1 MKTIQLILIS
11 LLVFISAITW
21 VLSAQQYDTMMDA
34 MMIFYNPT
42 ALSLFTVIWTA
53 GMAAMMFPAIA
64 PMILLYDRLIK
75 TDNGTAD
82 ENNEPSKQSEGG
94 ETRTSQFVVGIDDR
108 AEQQKAK
115 NNEKKKKTL
124 SSTSFWSPYLVKMML
139 FVGSYLSVWAL
150 TGIIILIGW
159 SIPMNYFFMESSIDN
174 NQHLVETFEVFGIV
188 LIISGLYQFSPLKT
202 KCLGYCES
210 PLSFFMRRW
219 RSGTVGALKMGTFHG
234 LYCLGC
240 CWPYFLLMVA
250 LGWMNLLWM
259 ALFAAI
265 IFGEKVWVKGGK
277 WVARSAGVGFVIL
290 GVLAILGVAEIPGGM
305 MIEEVSHEDDT
316 SAMNK
321 DGNGMNMME
330 MNRGNNGDN
339 MKINMDIKDNDMK

>member
-1 MKTIQLILIS
+1 LIS
-11 LLVFISAITW
+11 LLVFISAVTW

-34 MMIFYNPT
+34 MMTFYNPT
-42 ALSLFTVIWTA
+42 ALSLYTVIWTA
-53 GMAAMMFPAIA
+53 GMAAMMFPAIT

-174 NQHLVETFEVFGIV
+174 NQHLVETFEVFGIL

-219 RSGTVGALKMGTFHG
+219 RSGTVGALKMGTYHG

-330 MNRGNNGDN
+330 MNRGNKNGDN

>member
-1 MKTIQLILIS
+1 MKTIRLILIS
-11 LLVFISAITW
+11 LLVFISAVTW
-21 VLSAQQYDTMMDA
+21 VLSVQQYDTMMDA
-34 MMIFYNPT
+34 MMTFYNPT

-53 GMAAMMFPAIA
+53 GMAAMMFPAIT

-82 ENNEPSKQSEGG
+82 ESKKPSKQSEGG
-94 ETRTSQFVVGIDDR
+94 ETRTSQFVVGTDDR

-124 SSTSFWSPYLVKMML
+124 SSTSFWSPYLVKMVL

-174 NQHLVETFEVFGIV
+174 NQHLVETFEVFGIL

-219 RSGTVGALKMGTFHG
+219 RRGTVGALRMGTYHG

-265 IFGEKVWVKGGK
+265 IFGEKVWIKGGK
-277 WVARSAGVGFVIL
+277 WVARSAGISFMIV
-290 GVLAILGVAEIPGGM
+290 GVLAMLGLMEIPSG
-305 MIEEVSHEDDT
+305 IEIGKDNTAMDDSMHMT
-316 SAMNK
+316 PM
-321 DGNGMNMME
+321 DM
-330 MNRGNNGDN
+330 GNNNNIN
-339 MKINMDIKDNDMK
+339 MKDSTNMDMNENTK

>member
-11 LLVFISAITW
+11 LLVFISAVTW
-21 VLSAQQYDTMMDA
+21 VLSVQQYDTMMDA
-34 MMIFYNPT
+34 MMTFYNPT

-64 PMILLYDRLIK
+64 PMILLYDRLIQ

-82 ENNEPSKQSEGG
+82 ESNKPSKQSEGG
-94 ETRTSQFVVGIDDR
+94 ETRTSQFVVGTDDM

-174 NQHLVETFEVFGIV
+174 NQHLVETFEVFGIL

-210 PLSFFMRRW
+210 PMSFFMRRW
-219 RSGTVGALKMGTFHG
+219 RSGITGAIKMGTYHG

-265 IFGEKVWVKGGK
+265 IFGEKIWIRGGR
-277 WVARSAGVGFVIL
+277 WIARSAGIAFMVL
-290 GVLAILGVAEIPGGM
+290 GVLALLGILDVPTGDM
-305 MIEEVSHEDDT
+305 EEVSKDNTPVEKDNV
-316 SAMNK
+316 MNT
-321 DGNGMNMME
+321 ME
-330 MNRGNNGDN
+330 MNMGNNEN
-339 MKINMDIKDNDMK
+339 NHR

>member
-1 MKTIQLILIS
+1 
-11 LLVFISAITW
+11 
-21 VLSAQQYDTMMDA
+21 
-34 MMIFYNPT
+34 
-42 ALSLFTVIWTA
+42 
-53 GMAAMMFPAIA
+53 MFPAIA

-94 ETRTSQFVVGIDDR
+94 EIRTTTFVVGTDNR
-108 AEQQKAK
+108 EEAK
-115 NNEKKKKTL
+115 NNEKKKKT
-124 SSTSFWSPYLVKMML
+124 SSSRSFWSPYSVKMML

-159 SIPMNYFFMESSIDN
+159 SIPMNYFFTESSIDN
-174 NQHLVETFEVFGIV
+174 NQHLVETSGVFGV
-188 LIISGLYQFSPLKT
+188 LLIISGLYQFSPLKT

-219 RSGTVGALKMGTFHG
+219 RSGTVGALKMGTYHG

-305 MIEEVSHEDDT
+305 MMEEVNHKDDNT
-316 SAMNK
+316 AMNK
-321 DGNGMNMME
+321 DGNGMKMME
-330 MNRGNNGDN
+330 MNRGNKNGDN